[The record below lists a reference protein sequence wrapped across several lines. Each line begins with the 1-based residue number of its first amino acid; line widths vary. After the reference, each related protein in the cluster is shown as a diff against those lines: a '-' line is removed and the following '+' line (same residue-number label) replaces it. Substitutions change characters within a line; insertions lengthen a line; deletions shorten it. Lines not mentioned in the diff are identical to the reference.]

1 MGKGKRQELL
11 AGEAFLRQ
19 DEGLEA
25 APRLGLVTCGEDL
38 ARLLDGAMACNF
50 SHEEPT
56 ADADAAEEENALV
69 ARFLRDCLEFCDV
82 PGLPESLREEMEAYF
97 GQKLDA
103 LWRKDWLVFGAAEEA
118 VLEPGD
124 EPLTG
129 RAVTLCLARA
139 DSPSVEMDARL
150 RRSLEYFK
158 EAISRVTH
166 PSPDEDDGDSGLGSG
181 GLLH

>member
-1 MGKGKRQELL
+1 MGKGKRHDTL

-19 DEGLEA
+19 DGAVEE

-50 SHEEPT
+50 SHEAPQRDE
-56 ADADAAEEENALV
+56 ADSEEDALV
-69 ARFLRDCLEFCDV
+69 ARFLRDCVEFCDV
-82 PGLPESLREEMEAYF
+82 PGLPEPLREEMEEYF
-97 GQKLDA
+97 GHELDA
-103 LWRKDWLVFGAAEEA
+103 LWRRDWLVFGAAEET

-158 EAISRVTH
+158 EAMARVTR
-166 PSPDEDDGDSGLGSG
+166 PPPDDEDGPG
-181 GLLH
+181 GLIH